1 LGPPHSTAKPFCSGR
16 ILTHHLFPL
25 RVYYEDTDFSGVVY
39 HASYLRF
46 LERGRTEF
54 IRSCGIDQQALHRET
69 GVYFVVRRMEIDWLK
84 PALMDDELVVE
95 TVPTKIGGAS
105 LVLTQRILRGDEV
118 MTAAEVVVVILK
130 EGRPTRLPPS
140 IRAKIDQSEG

>member
-1 LGPPHSTAKPFCSGR
+1 MTQ
-16 ILTHHLFPL
+16 HLFPL

-54 IRSCGIDQQALHRET
+54 IRACGIDQQKLHRET
-69 GVYFVVRRMEIDWLK
+69 GVYFVVRRMEIDWIK

-95 TVPTKIGGAS
+95 TAPATLRGAS
-105 LVLTQRILRGDEV
+105 MILSQRILRGQEV
-118 MTAAEVVVVILK
+118 LTTAEVVVAILK
-130 EGRPTRLPPS
+130 DGRPTRLPDSFRAAFGPS
-140 IRAKIDQSEG
+140 

>member
-1 LGPPHSTAKPFCSGR
+1 MAGWDWNFE
-16 ILTHHLFPL
+16 LTQHLFPL

-54 IRSCGIDQQALHRET
+54 IRACGIDQQKLHRET
-69 GVYFVVRRMEIDWLK
+69 GVYFVVRRMEIDWIK

-95 TVPTKIGGAS
+95 TAPATLRGAS
-105 LVLTQRILRGDEV
+105 MILSQRILRGDEV
-118 MTAAEVVVVILK
+118 LTTAEVVVAILK
-130 EGRPTRLPPS
+130 DGRPTRLPDS
-140 IRAKIDQSEG
+140 FRAAFGHS

>member
-1 LGPPHSTAKPFCSGR
+1 
-16 ILTHHLFPL
+16 LTHHRFPL

-46 LERGRTEF
+46 FERGRTEF

-69 GVYFVVRRMEIDWLK
+69 GVYFVVRRMAVDWLK

-95 TVPTKIGGAS
+95 TKAVKFGGAS
-105 LVLTQRILRGDEV
+105 MELSQRILRGNEV
-118 MTAAEVVVVILK
+118 LTTAEVLVVILK
-130 EGRPTRLPPS
+130 EGRPTRLPDS
-140 IRAKIDQSEG
+140 IRAQIPAG

>member
-1 LGPPHSTAKPFCSGR
+1 LTQHS
-16 ILTHHLFPL
+16 FPL

-54 IRSCGIDQQALHRET
+54 IRACGIDQQKLHRET
-69 GVYFVVRRMEIDWLK
+69 GVYFVVRRMEIDWIK

-95 TVPTKIGGAS
+95 TAPATLRGAS
-105 LVLTQRILRGDEV
+105 MILSQRILRGDEV
-118 MTAAEVVVVILK
+118 LTTAEVVVAILK
-130 EGRPTRLPPS
+130 DGRPTRLPDSFRAAFGPS
-140 IRAKIDQSEG
+140 

>member
-1 LGPPHSTAKPFCSGR
+1 MTQ
-16 ILTHHLFPL
+16 HHFPL

-54 IRSCGIDQQALHRET
+54 IRACGIDQQKLHRET
-69 GVYFVVRRMEIDWLK
+69 GVYFVVRRMEIDWIR

-95 TVPTKIGGAS
+95 TAPAKLGGAS
-105 LVLTQRILRGDEV
+105 MVLSQRILRGEDV
-118 MTAAEVVVVILK
+118 LTTAEVVVAILK
-130 EGRPTRLPPS
+130 DGRPTRLPES
-140 IRAKIDQSEG
+140 FKAAFTSA

>member
-1 LGPPHSTAKPFCSGR
+1 M
-16 ILTHHLFPL
+16 THHRFPL

-46 LERGRTEF
+46 FERGRTEF

-69 GVYFVVRRMEIDWLK
+69 GVYFVVRRMAVDWLK

-95 TVPTKIGGAS
+95 TKAVKFGGAS
-105 LVLTQRILRGDEV
+105 MELSQRILRGDEV
-118 MTAAEVVVVILK
+118 LTTAEVLVVILK
-130 EGRPTRLPPS
+130 EGRPTRLPDS
-140 IRAKIDQSEG
+140 IRAQIPAG

>member
-1 LGPPHSTAKPFCSGR
+1 MTQ
-16 ILTHHLFPL
+16 HLFPL

-54 IRSCGIDQQALHRET
+54 IRACGIDQQKLHRET
-69 GVYFVVRRMEIDWLK
+69 GVYFVVRRMEIDWIK

-95 TVPTKIGGAS
+95 TAPATLRGAS
-105 LVLTQRILRGDEV
+105 MILSQRILRGDEV
-118 MTAAEVVVVILK
+118 LTTAEVVVAILK
-130 EGRPTRLPPS
+130 DGRPTRLPDSFRAAFGPS
-140 IRAKIDQSEG
+140 

>member
-1 LGPPHSTAKPFCSGR
+1 MAGWDWNFE
-16 ILTHHLFPL
+16 LTQHLFPL

-54 IRSCGIDQQALHRET
+54 IRACGIDQQKLHRET
-69 GVYFVVRRMEIDWLK
+69 GVYFVVRRMEIDWIK

-95 TVPTKIGGAS
+95 TAPATLRGAS
-105 LVLTQRILRGDEV
+105 MILSQRILRGHEV
-118 MTAAEVVVVILK
+118 LTTAEVVVAILK
-130 EGRPTRLPPS
+130 DGRPTRLPDSFRAAFGPS
-140 IRAKIDQSEG
+140 

>member
-1 LGPPHSTAKPFCSGR
+1 MPARSQP
-16 ILTHHLFPL
+16 LTTHRFPL

-46 LERGRTEF
+46 FERGRTEF

-69 GVYFVVRRMEIDWLK
+69 GVYFVVRRMAVDWLK

-95 TVPTKIGGAS
+95 TKAVKFGGAS
-105 LVLTQRILRGDEV
+105 MELSQRILRGDEV
-118 MTAAEVVVVILK
+118 LTTAEVLVVILK
-130 EGRPTRLPPS
+130 EGRPTRLPDS
-140 IRAKIDQSEG
+140 IRAQIPAG

>member
-1 LGPPHSTAKPFCSGR
+1 MGASRPATESPRSGR
-16 ILTHHLFPL
+16 ALTTHHFPL

-46 LERGRTEF
+46 FERGRTEF
-54 IRSCGIDQQALHRET
+54 IRACGIDQQVMHRET

-95 TVPTKIGGAS
+95 TAPAKMGGAS
-105 LVLTQRILRGDEV
+105 MVLSQRILRGDEV
-118 MTAAEVVVVILK
+118 MTTAEVVVVILK
-130 EGRPTRLPPS
+130 GGRPTRLPEVF
-140 IRAKIDQSEG
+140 RNKIAAA

>member
-1 LGPPHSTAKPFCSGR
+1 LAGWDWNFE
-16 ILTHHLFPL
+16 LTQHLFPL

-54 IRSCGIDQQALHRET
+54 IRACGIDQQKLHRET
-69 GVYFVVRRMEIDWLK
+69 GVYFVVRRMEIDWIK

-95 TVPTKIGGAS
+95 TAPATLRGAS
-105 LVLTQRILRGDEV
+105 MILSQRILRGQEV
-118 MTAAEVVVVILK
+118 LTTAEVVVAILK
-130 EGRPTRLPPS
+130 DGRPTRLPDSFRAAFGPS
-140 IRAKIDQSEG
+140 

>member
-1 LGPPHSTAKPFCSGR
+1 LAGWDWSFE
-16 ILTHHLFPL
+16 LTQHLFPL

-54 IRSCGIDQQALHRET
+54 IRACGIDQQKLHRET
-69 GVYFVVRRMEIDWLK
+69 GVYFVVRRMEIDWIK

-95 TVPTKIGGAS
+95 TAPATLRGAS
-105 LVLTQRILRGDEV
+105 MILSQRILRGQEV
-118 MTAAEVVVVILK
+118 LTTAEVVVAILK
-130 EGRPTRLPPS
+130 DGRPTRLPDSFRAAFGPS
-140 IRAKIDQSEG
+140 

>member
-1 LGPPHSTAKPFCSGR
+1 M
-16 ILTHHLFPL
+16 THHRFPL

-46 LERGRTEF
+46 FERGRTEF
-54 IRSCGIDQQALHRET
+54 IRACGIDQQTMHRET

-95 TVPTKIGGAS
+95 TAPAKIGGAS
-105 LVLTQRILRGDEV
+105 MVLTQRILRGDEV
-118 MTAAEVVVVILK
+118 MTTAEVVVVILK
-130 EGRPTRLPPS
+130 EGRPTRLPDS
-140 IRAKIDQSEG
+140 IRSKIEHA

>member
-1 LGPPHSTAKPFCSGR
+1 MAGWDWNFE
-16 ILTHHLFPL
+16 LTQHLFPL

-54 IRSCGIDQQALHRET
+54 IRACGIDQQKLHRET
-69 GVYFVVRRMEIDWLK
+69 GVYFVVRRMEIDWIK

-95 TVPTKIGGAS
+95 TAPATLRGAS
-105 LVLTQRILRGDEV
+105 MILSQRILRGQEV
-118 MTAAEVVVVILK
+118 LTTAEVVVAILK
-130 EGRPTRLPPS
+130 DGRPTRLPDSFRAAFGPS
-140 IRAKIDQSEG
+140 

>member
-1 LGPPHSTAKPFCSGR
+1 MT
-16 ILTHHLFPL
+16 THRFPL

-46 LERGRTEF
+46 FERGRTEF
-54 IRSCGIDQQALHRET
+54 IRACGIDQQVMHRET

-95 TVPTKIGGAS
+95 TAPAKMGGAS
-105 LVLTQRILRGDEV
+105 MVLSQRILRGGEV
-118 MTAAEVVVVILK
+118 MTTAEVVVVILK
-130 EGRPTRLPPS
+130 GGRPTRLPEAFRS
-140 IRAKIDQSEG
+140 KIAAG

>member
-1 LGPPHSTAKPFCSGR
+1 MTQ
-16 ILTHHLFPL
+16 HLFPL

-54 IRSCGIDQQALHRET
+54 IRACGIDQQKLHRET
-69 GVYFVVRRMEIDWLK
+69 GVYFVVRRMEIDWIK

-95 TVPTKIGGAS
+95 TAPATLRGAS
-105 LVLTQRILRGDEV
+105 MILSQRILRGDEV
-118 MTAAEVVVVILK
+118 LTAAEVVVAILK
-130 EGRPTRLPPS
+130 DGRPTRLPDSFRAAFGPS
-140 IRAKIDQSEG
+140 

>member
-1 LGPPHSTAKPFCSGR
+1 MTQHR
-16 ILTHHLFPL
+16 FPL

-54 IRSCGIDQQALHRET
+54 IRACGIDQQKLHRET
-69 GVYFVVRRMEIDWLK
+69 GVYFVVRRMTIDWIK

-95 TVPTKIGGAS
+95 TAPAKLGGAS
-105 LVLTQRILRGDEV
+105 MVLSQRILRGDEV
-118 MTAAEVVVVILK
+118 LTTADVVVAILK
-130 EGRPTRLPPS
+130 DGRPTRLPDS
-140 IRAKIDQSEG
+140 FRAAFDPA

>member
-1 LGPPHSTAKPFCSGR
+1 
-16 ILTHHLFPL
+16 L

-54 IRSCGIDQQALHRET
+54 IRACGIDQQKLHRET
-69 GVYFVVRRMEIDWLK
+69 GVYFVVRRMEIDWIK

-95 TVPTKIGGAS
+95 TAPATLRGAS
-105 LVLTQRILRGDEV
+105 MILSQRILRGQEV
-118 MTAAEVVVVILK
+118 LTTAEVVVAILK
-130 EGRPTRLPPS
+130 DGRPTRLPDSFRAAFGPS
-140 IRAKIDQSEG
+140 

>member
-1 LGPPHSTAKPFCSGR
+1 MTQ
-16 ILTHHLFPL
+16 HLFPL

-54 IRSCGIDQQALHRET
+54 IRACGIDQQKLHRET
-69 GVYFVVRRMEIDWLK
+69 GVYFVVRRMEIDWIK

-95 TVPTKIGGAS
+95 TAPAALRGAS
-105 LVLTQRILRGDEV
+105 MILSQRILRGQEV
-118 MTAAEVVVVILK
+118 LTTAEVVVAILK
-130 EGRPTRLPPS
+130 DGRPTRLPDSFRAAFGPS
-140 IRAKIDQSEG
+140 

>member
-1 LGPPHSTAKPFCSGR
+1 LAGWDWNFE
-16 ILTHHLFPL
+16 LTQHLFPL

-54 IRSCGIDQQALHRET
+54 IRACGIDQQKLHRET
-69 GVYFVVRRMEIDWLK
+69 GVYFVVRRMEIDWIK

-95 TVPTKIGGAS
+95 TAPATLRGAS
-105 LVLTQRILRGDEV
+105 MILSQRILRGHEV
-118 MTAAEVVVVILK
+118 LTTAEVVVAILK
-130 EGRPTRLPPS
+130 DGRPTRLPDSFRAAFGPS
-140 IRAKIDQSEG
+140 

>member
-1 LGPPHSTAKPFCSGR
+1 LAGWDWNFE
-16 ILTHHLFPL
+16 LTQHLFPL

-54 IRSCGIDQQALHRET
+54 IRACGIDQQKLHRET
-69 GVYFVVRRMEIDWLK
+69 GVYFVVRRMEIDWIK

-95 TVPTKIGGAS
+95 TAPATLRGAS
-105 LVLTQRILRGDEV
+105 MILSQRILRGQEV
-118 MTAAEVVVVILK
+118 LTTAEVVVAILK
-130 EGRPTRLPPS
+130 DGRPTRLPDSFRADFGPS
-140 IRAKIDQSEG
+140 